1 MCTNIAT
8 KTRIAGSAKTAAGWV
23 AVDEALVGFDHAT
36 HAWVEHAVR
45 IDFTNANGESAAV
58 ELDLPSGKAL
68 LASLR
73 EVIAAADASD
83 LEPSLQI
90 MRPGIRGH

>member
-8 KTRIAGSAKTAAGWV
+8 KTRIAGSAKTIAGWV

-45 IDFTNANGESAAV
+45 IDFTARSGESTAI
-58 ELDLPSGKAL
+58 EMDLASGKAL
-68 LASLR
+68 LARLQD
-73 EVIAAADASD
+73 VIAAAERSGVEA
-83 LEPSLQI
+83 
-90 MRPGIRGH
+90 

>member
-45 IDFTNANGESAAV
+45 IDFTGRSGESTAI
-58 ELDLPSGKAL
+58 EMDLASGRAL
-68 LASLR
+68 LASLQ
-73 EVIAAADASD
+73 EVISAADLSD
-83 LEPSLQI
+83 VD
-90 MRPGIRGH
+90 G